1 MKSYKE
7 FINESWEIH
16 SDVLDKL
23 IDPIRDD
30 IADML
35 VDLVGYDINFIPAN
49 MFFESSMGFKLLIK
63 RKGYYNDGSGPMPGN
78 EDIDPVVIDEDILDE
93 FGRLIHFIESEIGF
107 YYNNTISYYNYILT
121 EKGFCH
127 RGSDLFSS
135 LVDQQDGKKFIIS
148 ISMFFGNKIPWTKP
162 KESTKSDT
170 PVKESLDKFNY
181 RLVDLD
187 LREDIK
193 DIFLELKSLDK
204 FNYRLVD
211 LDLREDIKDI
221 FLELK
226 DDGYDIVF
234 RWIPRFSGDNL
245 SSDNYPFLMVSKQ
258 GLRNSINLSYQ
269 RFDDFRF
276 SSEILE
282 EYMVRL
288 GNMLGSEW
296 KVYFEW
302 AGNDGKYYLGKS
314 GEVYNSVVY
323 RIFMVRK

>member
-1 MKSYKE
+1 M
-7 FINESWEIH
+7 
-16 SDVLDKL
+16 
-23 IDPIRDD
+23 
-30 IADML
+30 
-35 VDLVGYDINFIPAN
+35 
-49 MFFESSMGFKLLIK
+49 
-63 RKGYYNDGSGPMPGN
+63 
-78 EDIDPVVIDEDILDE
+78 
-93 FGRLIHFIESEIGF
+93 
-107 YYNNTISYYNYILT
+107 
-121 EKGFCH
+121 
-127 RGSDLFSS
+127 
-135 LVDQQDGKKFIIS
+135 
-148 ISMFFGNKIPWTKP
+148 
-162 KESTKSDT
+162 
-170 PVKESLDKFNY
+170 
-181 RLVDLD
+181 
-187 LREDIK
+187 REDIK